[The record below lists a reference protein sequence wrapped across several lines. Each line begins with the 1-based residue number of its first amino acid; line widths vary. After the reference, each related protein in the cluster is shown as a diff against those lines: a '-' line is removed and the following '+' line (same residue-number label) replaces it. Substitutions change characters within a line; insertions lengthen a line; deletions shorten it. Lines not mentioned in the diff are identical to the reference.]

1 MPPYRQY
8 GGSLN
13 DIQVYRS
20 PYRIQHG
27 RNYYYS
33 TGNGLSSAFKGIFSF
48 LKPLLINSSKKIGRE
63 VLEGGLDVLS
73 NTGKD
78 KSFSEVLKEEKNKR
92 IKNLENAAIENLKK
106 LKGSNIRSIK
116 TPKNSVDKLIRGY
129 VRRPDT
135 SAPKSK
141 KTSKKTTKKA
151 TSSKKKK
158 KRVQRVKDI
167 FD

>member
-1 MPPYRQY
+1 MPPYKQF

-13 DIQVYRS
+13 DIQIYRS

-33 TGNGLSSAFKGIFSF
+33 TGNGLSSAFKGIFAF

-63 VLEGGLDVLS
+63 FLEGGLDVLS

-78 KSFSEVLKEEKNKR
+78 KSFSDVFKEEKNKR
-92 IKNLENAAIENLKK
+92 IKNLENAAIDNLKK

-116 TPKNSVDKLIRGY
+116 TPKQSFEKLIRGY
-129 VRRPDT
+129 VRRADT

-141 KTSKKTTKKA
+141 KKTKNTTKKA
-151 TSSKKKK
+151 IVSKKK